1 MKENYSV
8 LLVDDET
15 FTRTLIGDYINNLPG
30 VRLAASLSNGFGAK
44 RYLMEHPVD
53 IVITDIKMPLMDGLE
68 LAAFIKEN
76 YPGCIV
82 IIVSAYGEFDYA
94 QKAIRFGVTDYLL
107 KPVKLEQIEDVIRK
121 SVDRLESG
129 MRGEE
134 KTSDPSAE
142 KRENEENQVREID
155 LALRYMADHLERD
168 LSRNEVAERVYL
180 SPSYFSRLFKSETGM
195 GFGECLLQMRMN
207 RAKEL
212 LAQNKKVREVAAA
225 VGFKDTKYFSVIF
238 EKHTGCLPSEY
249 RKSKLR
255 G

>member
-15 FTRTLIGDYINNLPG
+15 FTRTLIGDYISKMPG

-44 RYLMEHPVD
+44 RYLMEHSVD
-53 IVITDIKMPLMDGLE
+53 IVITDIRMPLMDGLE

-76 YPGCIV
+76 FPRCIV
-82 IIVSAYGEFDYA
+82 IIISAYGEFAYA

-107 KPVKLEQIEDVIRK
+107 KPVKLEQIEEIIK
-121 SVDRLESG
+121 NNINKLEAG
-129 MRGEE
+129 AR
-134 KTSDPSAE
+134 AE
-142 KRENEENQVREID
+142 KKTFVPSREKQENEENQVREIE
-155 LALRYMADHLERD
+155 LALRYMEEHLERD

-238 EKHTGCLPSEY
+238 EKHTGYLPSEY
-249 RKSKLR
+249 RRAKLQ